1 MVKSDGWER
10 GWAGIW
16 GRKEDILSM
25 DARMLDVTTGIVS
38 LAVFIITLIFLP
50 KIMPAPQWQGMAY
63 IIAIVVY
70 ITFMTGTGFLIREK
84 IA

>member
-1 MVKSDGWER
+1 MGC

-16 GRKEDILSM
+16 GRKEDNLSM
-25 DARMLDVTTGIVS
+25 DARMLDVTTGVVS

-50 KIMPAPQWQGMAY
+50 KIVPLGSNLQGMAY
-63 IIAIVVY
+63 ITAIVVY
-70 ITFMTGTGFLIREK
+70 IAFMTGTGFLIREK

>member
-1 MVKSDGWER
+1 
-10 GWAGIW
+10 
-16 GRKEDILSM
+16 M

-38 LAVFIITLIFLP
+38 LVVFIIALIFLP
-50 KIMPAPQWQGMAY
+50 KIVPSREWQGVAY
-63 IIAIVVY
+63 VIAIVVY